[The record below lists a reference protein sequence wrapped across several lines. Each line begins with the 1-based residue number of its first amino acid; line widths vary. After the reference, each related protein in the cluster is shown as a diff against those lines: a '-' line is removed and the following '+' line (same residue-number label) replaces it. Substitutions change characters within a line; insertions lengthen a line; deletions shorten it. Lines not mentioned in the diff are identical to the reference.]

1 MKTTFSWISLVT
13 SVHEATYQSEDTPMM
28 WGYSFNWLGM
38 TLMMVGSTI
47 WIVLLGVLV
56 WAVIRWLNHRTISP
70 PRQTPMLP
78 GSGPTA
84 REILSQRYARGE
96 IDAPTFEQMRE
107 RLEVSDNLYQGS
119 RAEGQ
124 RPAGERLFDG
134 RTSGSEIL

>member
-1 MKTTFSWISLVT
+1 
-13 SVHEATYQSEDTPMM
+13 M
-28 WGYSFNWLGM
+28 WGYGLNWLSM
-38 TLMMVGSTI
+38 TLMILSSTL
-47 WIVLLGVLV
+47 WIVVFGVLV
-56 WAVIRWLNHRTISP
+56 WAVIRWLNHRTTSP
-70 PRQTPMLP
+70 PRQTHTLP

-96 IDAPTFEQMRE
+96 IDATTFEQMRE
-107 RLEVSDNLYQGS
+107 RLEVSDNIYQGS